1 MTPQQIALVQQSF
14 SKVAP
19 ISEAAAVLFYDRLF
33 DVAPS
38 VRAMFPEDMT
48 EQRKKLMGML
58 AAVVSGLS
66 NLETI
71 LPAASALAKR
81 HVAYGAKAEHY
92 PVVGA
97 TLLWT
102 LEKGLGEAWTP
113 ELATAWTD
121 AYGVLSGY
129 MISKPTARRR
139 RPPNR
144 RCLVSEPLVI
154 VGNGMAAARL
164 VDELAK
170 TALGRYAVAVIGE
183 EPRLAYNR
191 VLLSSVLAGET
202 GSHEIELRPADWW
215 RHRGVTVRYGY
226 RVTEI
231 DTGRR
236 ELKIAGEES
245 MEYSKLVLATGST
258 PLRLNVPGADLAGV
272 HTFRDTRDVDLL
284 LTLAAAKKRVVVV
297 GGGLLGLEAAYG
309 LAKAGAPVTLLHL
322 MDRLMERQLD
332 GPAADLLKTLVERKG
347 IRILLNASTARIHGE
362 RHVEAVELADGSRI
376 EADAVIFAA
385 GIRPN
390 IALAKEAG
398 IAVNRGIVVND
409 EMQTASPD
417 IYALGECA
425 EHRGTCYG
433 LVEPAYEQARV
444 LARHLGGRPAAY
456 QGSVVS
462 TNLKVSGVSVFSAG
476 DFMGGEGSES
486 LVLTDRRRGTYKKLV
501 IADGCLTGA
510 VLIGDT
516 ADALWYLELIR
527 TREKIAGIRAD
538 MMFGR
543 ALALPSKAA

>member
-1 MTPQQIALVQQSF
+1 M
-14 SKVAP
+14 
-19 ISEAAAVLFYDRLF
+19 
-33 DVAPS
+33 
-38 VRAMFPEDMT
+38 
-48 EQRKKLMGML
+48 
-58 AAVVSGLS
+58 
-66 NLETI
+66 
-71 LPAASALAKR
+71 
-81 HVAYGAKAEHY
+81 
-92 PVVGA
+92 
-97 TLLWT
+97 
-102 LEKGLGEAWTP
+102 
-113 ELATAWTD
+113 
-121 AYGVLSGY
+121 
-129 MISKPTARRR
+129 
-139 RPPNR
+139 
-144 RCLVSEPLVI
+144 SEPLVI

-202 GSHEIELRPADWW
+202 GSHEIELRPAGWW
-215 RHRGVTVRYGY
+215 RDRGVTVRYGY
-226 RVTEI
+226 RVSEI
-231 DTGRR
+231 DVGRR
-236 ELKIAGEES
+236 ELKIACEES

-284 LTLAAAKKRVVVV
+284 LTLAAARKRVVVV

-332 GPAADLLKTLVERKG
+332 APAADLLKTLVERKG
-347 IRILLNASTARIHGE
+347 IRVMLNAATARIHGE
-362 RHVEAVELADGSRI
+362 GHVQAVELADGSRI

-385 GIRPN
+385 GIKPN
-390 IALAKEAG
+390 VALAKEAG
-398 IAVNRGIVVND
+398 IAVNRGVVVND
-409 EMQTASPD
+409 VMQTSASD
-417 IYALGECA
+417 IFALGECA

-444 LARHLGGRPAAY
+444 LARHLAGRPAAY

-486 LVLTDRRRGTYKKLV
+486 LVLSDRRRGTYKKLV
-501 IADGCLTGA
+501 IADGRLTGA

-516 ADALWYLELIR
+516 IDALWYLELIR
-527 TREKIAGIRAD
+527 NRDKVASIRTD

-543 ALALPSKAA
+543 ALAQPSKAA

>member
-1 MTPQQIALVQQSF
+1 M
-14 SKVAP
+14 
-19 ISEAAAVLFYDRLF
+19 
-33 DVAPS
+33 
-38 VRAMFPEDMT
+38 
-48 EQRKKLMGML
+48 
-58 AAVVSGLS
+58 
-66 NLETI
+66 
-71 LPAASALAKR
+71 
-81 HVAYGAKAEHY
+81 
-92 PVVGA
+92 
-97 TLLWT
+97 
-102 LEKGLGEAWTP
+102 
-113 ELATAWTD
+113 
-121 AYGVLSGY
+121 
-129 MISKPTARRR
+129 
-139 RPPNR
+139 
-144 RCLVSEPLVI
+144 SEPLVI

-231 DTGRR
+231 DVGRR
-236 ELKIAGEES
+236 ELKIEGEES

-258 PLRLNVPGADLAGV
+258 PLRLNLPGADLAGV

-284 LTLAAAKKRVVVV
+284 LTLAAARKRVVVV

-332 GPAADLLKTLVERKG
+332 LPAADLLKTLVERKG
-347 IRILLNASTARIHGE
+347 IRILLNASTARIHGDG
-362 RHVEAVELADGSRI
+362 HVEAVELADGSRI
-376 EADAVIFAA
+376 DADAVIFAA
-385 GIRPN
+385 GIKPN
-390 IALAKEAG
+390 VALAKEAG
-398 IAVNRGIVVND
+398 IAVNRGVVVND
-409 EMQTASPD
+409 VMQTSSSD
-417 IYALGECA
+417 IFALGECA

-444 LARHLGGRPAAY
+444 LARHLAGRPVAY

-486 LVLTDRRRGTYKKLV
+486 LVLTDRRRGIYKKLV
-501 IADGCLTGA
+501 IADGRLTGA

-516 ADALWYLELIR
+516 VDALWYLELIR
-527 TREKIAGIRAD
+527 NRDKVTAIRTD

>member
-1 MTPQQIALVQQSF
+1 M
-14 SKVAP
+14 
-19 ISEAAAVLFYDRLF
+19 
-33 DVAPS
+33 
-38 VRAMFPEDMT
+38 
-48 EQRKKLMGML
+48 
-58 AAVVSGLS
+58 
-66 NLETI
+66 
-71 LPAASALAKR
+71 
-81 HVAYGAKAEHY
+81 
-92 PVVGA
+92 
-97 TLLWT
+97 
-102 LEKGLGEAWTP
+102 
-113 ELATAWTD
+113 
-121 AYGVLSGY
+121 
-129 MISKPTARRR
+129 
-139 RPPNR
+139 
-144 RCLVSEPLVI
+144 SEPLVI

-170 TALGRYAVAVIGE
+170 TSLGRYAVAVIGE

-231 DTGRR
+231 DVGRR
-236 ELKIAGEES
+236 ELKIEGEES

-258 PLRLNVPGADLAGV
+258 PLRLNLPGADLAGV

-284 LTLAAAKKRVVVV
+284 LTLAAARKRVVVV

-347 IRILLNASTARIHGE
+347 IRILLNASTARIHGDG
-362 RHVEAVELADGSRI
+362 HVEAVELADGSRI

-385 GIRPN
+385 GIKPN
-390 IALAKEAG
+390 VALAKEAG
-398 IAVNRGIVVND
+398 IAVNRGVVVND
-409 EMQTASPD
+409 VMQTSSSD
-417 IYALGECA
+417 IFALGECA

-444 LARHLGGRPAAY
+444 LARHLAGRPAAY

-501 IADGCLTGA
+501 IADGRLTGA
-510 VLIGDT
+510 VLIGDNV
-516 ADALWYLELIR
+516 DALWYLELIR
-527 TREKIAGIRAD
+527 NGDKVAAIRTD

-543 ALALPSKAA
+543 ALARPSKAA

>member
-1 MTPQQIALVQQSF
+1 M
-14 SKVAP
+14 
-19 ISEAAAVLFYDRLF
+19 
-33 DVAPS
+33 
-38 VRAMFPEDMT
+38 
-48 EQRKKLMGML
+48 
-58 AAVVSGLS
+58 
-66 NLETI
+66 
-71 LPAASALAKR
+71 
-81 HVAYGAKAEHY
+81 
-92 PVVGA
+92 
-97 TLLWT
+97 
-102 LEKGLGEAWTP
+102 
-113 ELATAWTD
+113 
-121 AYGVLSGY
+121 
-129 MISKPTARRR
+129 
-139 RPPNR
+139 
-144 RCLVSEPLVI
+144 SEPLVI

-170 TALGRYAVAVIGE
+170 TSLGRYAVAVIGD

-236 ELKIAGEES
+236 ELKIEGEES

-347 IRILLNASTARIHGE
+347 IRILLNASTKCIHGDG
-362 RHVEAVELADGSRI
+362 HVEAVELADGSRI

-390 IALAKEAG
+390 IALAKDAG

-409 EMQTASPD
+409 VMQTASPD
-417 IYALGECA
+417 IFALGECA

-444 LARHLGGRPAAY
+444 LARHLAGRPAAY

-486 LVLTDRRRGTYKKLV
+486 LVLSDRRRGTYKKLV
-501 IADGCLTGA
+501 IADGRLTGA

-516 ADALWYLELIR
+516 VDALWYLELIR
-527 TREKIAGIRAD
+527 NRDKVAAIRTD

-543 ALALPSKAA
+543 ALARPSKAA